1 MDEDPRPAYSPYLL
15 ITVPLQFKDGRT
27 LHIAPHLL
35 SQSPKLEAMYLENRL
50 NFPDVCG
57 DVGHVIIHY
66 LYTGTYE
73 SLQPEYSGLIKAFAT
88 EFSTSVRAYNAAK
101 TYRLPEL
108 AELARHEVE
117 RLGGRLQV
125 SHVFDI
131 LQQVC
136 PNPDAKD
143 VWLGEFLK
151 NRVKSFLRDGFLK
164 PLQSRT
170 AILHK
175 TGIQRRTVPISH
187 VLFKG
192 MLELFRESEASL
204 RTKAQDTFEVAAGD
218 VPGFP
223 LASRYL
229 FAKPVVEPNLC
240 VGELEGSLF
249 EPGWVNKKKGGQ
261 VNPTTEVLEKN
272 DPEDKSTQEIG
283 TSRHEET
290 ERGYGSGG
298 PLNEKEGKEQASPK
312 TQQQV
317 NRDLEQVEKEAGE
330 QINQDTAKVAEEAI
344 FAEEA
349 AELARLIKARAN
361 SLWGLDE
368 SEELRL
374 YLLHA
379 RAKEHASCKSGESV
393 KGKRT
398 KGEKDKKGKRNC
410 DNNIVEVDP
419 LFALTKNLLTV
430 DLQAKDNNDKEDKDD
445 LWVSHGQDESKG
457 KQKMDRDSEPNDAAG
472 QSSDND
478 STFGLWQNTKLD
490 DDGEYLKE
498 EGWSFWPRQ
507 Q

>member
-1 MDEDPRPAYSPYLL
+1 MESPYLL

-35 SQSPKLEAMYLENRL
+35 SQSPKLQRMYLENRL
-50 NFPDVCG
+50 NFHDVCG

-73 SLQPEYSGLIKAFAT
+73 SLQPEYSGLAKAFAT
-88 EFSTSVRAYNAAK
+88 EFSTSVRAYNAAE
-101 TYRLPEL
+101 TYRLPVL
-108 AELARHEVE
+108 AELARREIE
-117 RLGGRLQV
+117 RLGGRLQI

-143 VWLGEFLK
+143 LWLGEFLK
-151 NRVKSFLRDGFLK
+151 NRLRSFLRDGFLK
-164 PLQSRT
+164 PFQSRT
-170 AILHK
+170 AIPQK

-192 MLELFRESEASL
+192 MLELFRENEALL
-204 RTKAQDTFEVAAGD
+204 RPKAEDRFEVAAGN

-223 LASRYL
+223 LASKYF
-229 FAKPVVEPNLC
+229 FANPVVEPNLF
-240 VGELEGSLF
+240 VGELEGSLS
-249 EPGWVNKKKGGQ
+249 EPRWINQKGGQ
-261 VNPTTEVLEKN
+261 VNPTPEVLEKS
-272 DPEDKSTQEIG
+272 DSEDKSTQEIG

-290 ERGYGSGG
+290 EKGDGSVES
-298 PLNEKEGKEQASPK
+298 LNEKEGKEQASPK

-317 NRDLEQVEKEAGE
+317 NRDIEQVEKGAGE
-330 QINQDTAKVAEEAI
+330 RINQDTAKDADEAI
-344 FAEEA
+344 FAEEE
-349 AELARLIKARAN
+349 AEIVRLIKARTN
-361 SLWGLDE
+361 SLWGLEE
-368 SEELRL
+368 SDELRL

-379 RAKEHASCKSGESV
+379 RAKERAKGCKAGESV
-393 KGKRT
+393 KGKGT
-398 KGEKDKKGKRNC
+398 KGEKDKNGKRNC
-410 DNNIVEVDP
+410 DNNMVEVDP
-419 LFALTKNLLTV
+419 ICALTRNLLSV
-430 DLQAKDNNDKEDKDD
+430 NLQAKDNNDKEDKDD
-445 LWVSHGQDESKG
+445 LWVSHDKDESKG
-457 KQKMDRDSEPNDAAG
+457 KEKMDCDSEPNDPAG

-490 DDGEYLKE
+490 DEGEYLKE